1 MREKKNSRKKNQ
13 TVIMMGAILCFAV
26 SCAVLVLIPAFH
38 LMYPAQKTA
47 ETLWSL
53 AGTLP
58 FLVAVGIGK
67 FAGDKAEEAWLSPK
81 FRENIEE
88 YLKAWVL
95 FGCLILL
102 GAGIT
107 FLLIPESMGLA
118 EKELFARFQAE
129 GIPGDKLRIYM
140 GIFLMVAFFIAPVAR
155 LIPAFLTEYVFRG
168 FFLPRLCRQFGQ
180 LRGVVAG
187 SFVWAIWWIPFSL
200 ISAYGGST
208 GGNLDG
214 SLGGSL
220 GGSLVGSLVIRIVV
234 GFLCHFAE
242 GIILSVIT
250 LRAGTI
256 WPAVLCSSTIQY
268 LTMLPEPDLYG
279 LVGGLPMVLMAIYS
293 LWSLGTTKQILDK
306 EI

>member
-1 MREKKNSRKKNQ
+1 MREKMNSRKKNQ
-13 TVIMMGAILCFAV
+13 TVIVMCAILCFAV
-26 SCAVLVLIPAFH
+26 SGAVLGLIPA
-38 LMYPAQKTA
+38 LRMEYPAQKTA

-67 FAGDKAEEAWLSPK
+67 FAGDRAEEAWLSPR
-81 FRENIEE
+81 FRKNIGE

-107 FLLIPESMGLA
+107 FLMIPQSLGLW

-129 GIPGDKLRIYM
+129 GIPEDKLRIYM
-140 GIFLMVAFFIAPVAR
+140 WIFLMVAFFIAPIAR

-168 FFLPRLCRQFGQ
+168 FFLPRLCRQLGQ
-180 LRGVVAG
+180 IGGVVTA
-187 SFVWAIWWIPFSL
+187 SAVWAIWWLPFSL
-200 ISAYGGST
+200 ISEHGGIP
-208 GGNLDG
+208 GGNLGGNLSGSFAG
-214 SLGGSL
+214 SLA
-220 GGSLVGSLVIRIVV
+220 GSLVIRLVV
-234 GFLCHFAE
+234 GLFCHFAE

-250 LRAGTI
+250 LRAGTV

-268 LTMLPEPDLYG
+268 LAMLPEPNLYG
-279 LVGGLPMVLMAIYS
+279 LVGGIPMILMATYS
-293 LWSLGTTKQILDK
+293 LWSLRTTKQILEK